1 MVIKM
6 KKLLVVD
13 GNSILNRAYYGV
25 RILTNKDGLP
35 TNALFGI
42 VNILAKQLDS
52 VKPDYTAVAFDLKAP
67 TFRHK
72 MFADYKA
79 GRKPMP
85 EELAKQ
91 LPFAKEVCRAMG
103 FTVIEKE
110 GYEADDIL
118 GTLASTAHSEGVEA
132 YILTGDRDSLQLISE
147 DGMVKVLLATNT
159 DTVTMDEE
167 KFKEKYG
174 VSSSVFVDVKALM
187 GDASDN
193 IPGVPGI
200 GEKTALKLIAEQ
212 GSLDGVYKTLE
223 TAGHTPS
230 VKKKLEEGKES
241 AYLSLDLARINCSV
255 PLEETLEDL
264 ANPGFDKEKLTE
276 LFTKFEFS
284 SFIKR
289 FGLDSSSLPSK
300 EITESKK
307 IIAGADYLEKIEGNT
322 VALYVGNDISIFDG
336 KKTIILEGDISLIT
350 SLLFGSKKI
359 VTYDAKSLYKKL
371 HEAGIEYRNAHLDI
385 MLASYVLNPASSFD
399 LPKLALEFIGAVSI
413 PEGFEA
419 QVIYSVYEKIS
430 EKLKEIPEAERL
442 LYHIEM
448 PLAGHLADME
458 INGFRI
464 DTKGLREYGE
474 KLSMLLSDLEN
485 RIYFSAGEEF
495 NINSPS
501 QLGKILFEKLGL
513 PAEKKTKTGGYST
526 NAEILEKLR
535 AAHPIVD
542 DILEYRKVAKLKGT
556 YVDGFFK
563 VADTHGK
570 VHSCFNQ
577 TGTVTGRLSSS
588 EPNLQNIPI
597 RTELGRELRKFF
609 IPQDD
614 DYRLIDAD
622 YSQIELRVLAA
633 ISGDEAMINA
643 FTSGTDI
650 HTSTAATVFGVHR
663 EAVTSEMR
671 KRAKAINFGIV
682 YGMGEFSLAEDLGIT
697 RAQAKKYIESY
708 LSSYPAVCE
717 YLENIVAE
725 AYNKGFVTTLFGR
738 RRYIPELAQQN
749 KNLKNFGERVAKN
762 SPIQGTAADIIKI
775 AMINTGDRLKESGIN
790 ARLILQVHDELIL
803 EAHKDCADEAAK
815 ILEECMENAIS
826 LGVPLIAKASI
837 GKTWFD
843 NK

>member
-1 MVIKM
+1 M
-6 KKLLVVD
+6 KKLLIVD

-42 VNILAKQLDS
+42 VNILAKQLDAI
-52 VKPDYTAVAFDLKAP
+52 KPDYAAVAFDLKAP

-72 MFADYKA
+72 MYADYKA

-85 EELAKQ
+85 EELALQ
-91 LPFAKEVCRAMG
+91 LPFSKDVCRAMG
-103 FTVIEKE
+103 FKVLQKE

-118 GTLASTAHSEGVEA
+118 GTLANMAHSEGTEA

-147 DGMVKVLLATNT
+147 DGMIKVLLATNT
-159 DTVTMDEE
+159 ETVTMDEA

-174 VSSSVFVDVKALM
+174 VSSGVFADVKALM

-212 GSLDGVYKTLE
+212 GSLDGVYETLE
-223 TAGHTPS
+223 NAGHTPS
-230 VKKKLEEGKES
+230 LKKKLAEGKES

-255 PLEETLEDL
+255 PLDIKLSELE
-264 ANPGFDKEKLTE
+264 NTGFDNAKLTE

-289 FGLDSSSLPSK
+289 FGLDSSVSHAK
-300 EITESKK
+300 ELAEYEK
-307 IIAGADYLEKIEGNT
+307 ISVGADYLEKLEGNA
-322 VALYVGNDISIFDG
+322 VSIYIGDEISIFDG
-336 KKTIILEGDISLIT
+336 KKTVILEGDISLVT
-350 SLLFGSKKI
+350 SLLMSGKKI
-359 VTYDAKSLYKKL
+359 ITYDSKVLYKKL
-371 HEAGIEYRNAHLDI
+371 HESGIEYRNAYHDI
-385 MLASYVLNPASSFD
+385 MLSAYVLNPASGFD
-399 LPKLALEFIGAVSI
+399 LPRLALEYIGAVSL
-413 PEGFEA
+413 PSGSEA
-419 QVIYSVYEKIS
+419 QVIYAIYEKIA

-442 LYHIEM
+442 LCHIEM
-448 PLAGHLADME
+448 PLAAHLADME

-464 DTKGLREYGE
+464 DTKGLKEYGE
-474 KLSMLLSDLEN
+474 KLSILLSDLEN

-535 AAHPIVD
+535 MGHPIVD

-563 VADTHGK
+563 VADDEGK

-609 IPQDD
+609 IPKND

-633 ISGDEAMINA
+633 ISGDEAMIRA

-650 HTSTAATVFGVHR
+650 HTSTAATVFGVHP
-663 EAVTSEMR
+663 EAVTVEMR

-682 YGMGEFSLAEDLGIT
+682 YGMGEFSLSEDLGIT

-725 AYNKGFVTTLFGR
+725 AYEKGYVTTLFGR

-775 AMINTGDRLKESGIN
+775 AMINTGDRLKESGID

-826 LGVPLIAKASI
+826 LGVPLVAKASI

>member
-1 MVIKM
+1 M

-42 VNILAKQLDS
+42 VNILAKQLDA

-72 MFADYKA
+72 MYADYKA

-85 EELAKQ
+85 EELAAQ
-91 LPFAKEVCRAMG
+91 LPLSKDLCRAMG

-118 GTLASTAHSEGVEA
+118 GTLSSTAHNAGMEA

-147 DGMVKVLLATNT
+147 DGKVKVLLATNT

-174 VSSSVFVDVKALM
+174 VPSSVFVDVKALM
-187 GDASDN
+187 GDSSDN

-200 GEKTALKLIAEQ
+200 GEKTALKLISDF
-212 GSLDGVYKTLE
+212 GSLDGVYANVE
-223 TAGHTPS
+223 SAGHTPS
-230 VKKKLEEGKES
+230 LKKKLTEGKES

-255 PLEETLEDL
+255 PLEEKLDDL
-264 ANPGFDKEKLTE
+264 ANTGFDKEKLTE
-276 LFTKFEFS
+276 LFTRFEFS

-289 FGLDSSSLPSK
+289 FGLDSSAVPSK
-300 EITESKK
+300 EITESEK
-307 IIAGADYLEKIEGNT
+307 IIADADYCNKIEGNT
-322 VALYVGNDISIFDG
+322 VALYVGDNISVFDG
-336 KKTIILEGDISLIT
+336 KKTIVIADV
-350 SLLFGSKKI
+350 SLLSSLLLSGKKI
-359 VTYDAKSLYKKL
+359 ITHDAKALYKKL
-371 HEAGIEYRNAHLDI
+371 YEVGIDYRNAYHDI
-385 MLASYVLNPASSFD
+385 MLAAYVLNPASSFD
-399 LPKLALEFIGAVSI
+399 LPKLALEFSGVVSV
-413 PEGFEA
+413 PEGAEA
-419 QVIYSVYEKIS
+419 QIIYSVYENINQ
-430 EKLKEIPEAERL
+430 KLKETPEAERL

-448 PLAGHLADME
+448 PLAAHLADME

-474 KLSMLLSDLEN
+474 NLAMLLSDLEN

-535 AAHPIVD
+535 MAHPIVD

-563 VADTHGK
+563 VADSEGK

-597 RTELGRELRKFF
+597 RTELGRELRRFF
-609 IPQDD
+609 IPKSEN
-614 DYRLIDAD
+614 YRLVDAD

-633 ISGDEAMINA
+633 ISGDEAMTHA

-650 HTSTAATVFGVHR
+650 HTSTAATVFGVHP

-717 YLENIVAE
+717 YLNNIVEE
-725 AYNKGFVTTLFGR
+725 AYDKGFVTTLFGR

-775 AMINTGDRLKESGIN
+775 AMINTGDKLKASGID

-803 EAHKDCADEAAK
+803 EAHEDCADEAAK

>member
-1 MVIKM
+1 M

-42 VNILAKQLDS
+42 VNILAKQLDAI
-52 VKPDYTAVAFDLKAP
+52 KPDYTAVAFDLKAP

-85 EELAKQ
+85 EELAAQ
-91 LPFAKEVCRAMG
+91 LPLAKDVCRAMG

-110 GYEADDIL
+110 GFEADDIL

-147 DGMVKVLLATNT
+147 DGMVRVLLATNT
-159 DTVTMDEE
+159 DTITMDEE

-187 GDASDN
+187 GDSSDN
-193 IPGVPGI
+193 IPGVAGI
-200 GEKTALKLIAEQ
+200 GEKTALKLIADY
-212 GSLDGVYKTLE
+212 GSLDGVYETLE
-223 TAGHTPS
+223 TAKHTPS
-230 VKKKLEEGKES
+230 VKKKLTEGKES
-241 AYLSLDLARINCSV
+241 AYLSLDLARINCEV
-255 PLEETLEDL
+255 PLEEKLCDLE
-264 ANPGFDKEKLTE
+264 NTGFDKGKLTE
-276 LFTKFEFS
+276 LFTRFEFS

-289 FGLDSSSLPSK
+289 FGLDSSSSMSK
-300 EITESKK
+300 NIIESEK
-307 IIAGADYLEKIEGNT
+307 IIAGADYLAKIDGNT
-322 VALYVGNDISIFDG
+322 VALYIGEKITIFDG
-336 KKTIILEGDISLIT
+336 KKTVIVDGDISLIS
-350 SLLFGSKKI
+350 SLLLCGKKI
-359 VTYDAKSLYKKL
+359 VTHDAKALYKKL
-371 HEAGIEYRNAHLDI
+371 HKAGIEYRNVYHDI
-385 MLASYVLNPASSFD
+385 MLAAYVLNPASSFD

-413 PEGFEA
+413 PEDSEA
-419 QVIYSVYEKIS
+419 QVIYSIYEKIS
-430 EKLKEIPEAERL
+430 ERLKETPEAERL

-448 PLAGHLADME
+448 PLAAHLADME

-474 KLSMLLSDLEN
+474 KLSTLLSDLEN

-495 NINSPS
+495 NINSPA

-513 PAEKKTKTGGYST
+513 PAQKKTKTGGYST

-556 YVDGFFK
+556 YVDGFFG
-563 VADTHGK
+563 VADAEGK

-597 RTELGRELRKFF
+597 RTELGRELRRFF
-609 IPQDD
+609 IPKNEN
-614 DYRLIDAD
+614 YRLVDAD

-633 ISGDEAMINA
+633 ISGDETMMNA

-650 HTSTAATVFGVHR
+650 HTSTAATVFGVHPD
-663 EAVTSEMR
+663 AVTSEMR

-717 YLENIVAE
+717 YLNNIVEE
-725 AYNKGFVTTLFGR
+725 AYDKGFVTTLFGR

-775 AMINTGDRLKESGIN
+775 AMINTGDRLKESGID

-803 EAHKDCADEAAK
+803 EAHKDCAEEAAK

>member
-1 MVIKM
+1 M

-35 TNALFGI
+35 TNALFGV
-42 VNILAKQLDS
+42 VNILAKQLDAI
-52 VKPDYTAVAFDLKAP
+52 KPDYASVAFDLKAP

-72 MFADYKA
+72 MYADYKA

-85 EELAKQ
+85 EELALQ
-91 LPFAKEVCRAMG
+91 LPFSKEVCRAMG
-103 FTVIEKE
+103 FTIIEKE

-118 GTLASTAHSEGVEA
+118 GTLANTAHNEGIEA

-159 DTVTMDEE
+159 DTITMDEE

-174 VSSSVFVDVKALM
+174 VSSGVFVDVKALM
-187 GDASDN
+187 GDSSDN

-200 GEKTALKLIAEQ
+200 GEKTALKLIADH
-212 GSLDGVYKTLE
+212 GSLDGVYETLE
-223 TAGHTPS
+223 TANHTPS
-230 VKKKLEEGKES
+230 LKKKLTEGKES

-255 PLEETLEDL
+255 PLDITLNEL
-264 ANPGFDKEKLTE
+264 ENTGFDKEKLTE

-289 FGLDSSSLPSK
+289 FGLDTATVPAK
-300 EITESKK
+300 EISESKK
-307 IIAGADYLEKIEGNT
+307 ITAGADYFEKLEGNT
-322 VALYVGNDISIFDG
+322 VALYAGEEISLFDG
-336 KKTIILEGDISLIT
+336 QKTIVLDGDISLIA
-350 SLLFGSKKI
+350 SLISSNKKI
-359 VTYDAKSLYKKL
+359 ITHDAKALYKKL
-371 HEAGIEYRNAHLDI
+371 HEAGIEYRNAHHDI
-385 MLASYVLNPASSFD
+385 MLSAYVLNPASSFD
-399 LPKLALEFIGAVSI
+399 LPRLALEYLGAVSV
-413 PEGFEA
+413 PEGSEA
-419 QVIYSVYEKIS
+419 QVIYTIYEKIS

-448 PLAGHLADME
+448 PLSAHLADME

-464 DTKGLREYGE
+464 DVEGLKEYGE
-474 KLSMLLSDLEN
+474 NLSMLLSDLEN

-495 NINSPS
+495 NINSPA

-513 PAEKKTKTGGYST
+513 PAAKKTKTGGYST

-535 AAHPIVD
+535 MSHPIVE

-563 VADTHGK
+563 VADSEGK

-609 IPQDD
+609 IPKND

-633 ISGDEAMINA
+633 ISGDEAMIRA

-650 HTSTAATVFGVHR
+650 HTSTAATVFGVHP
-663 EAVTSEMR
+663 ESVTSEMR

-725 AYNKGFVTTLFGR
+725 AYDKGFVTTLFGR

-775 AMINTGDRLKESGIN
+775 AMINTGDRLKESGID

-803 EAHKDCADEAAK
+803 EAHKDHADEAAK

>member
-1 MVIKM
+1 M

-42 VNILAKQLDS
+42 VNILAKQLEA

-72 MFADYKA
+72 MYADYKA

-85 EELAKQ
+85 EELAAQ
-91 LPFAKEVCRAMG
+91 LPLSKDLCRAMG

-118 GTLASTAHSEGVEA
+118 GTLSCTAHDAGMEA

-147 DGMVKVLLATNT
+147 DGKVKVLLATNT

-174 VSSSVFVDVKALM
+174 VPSSVFVDVKALM
-187 GDASDN
+187 GDTSDN

-200 GEKTALKLIAEQ
+200 GEKTALKLISDF
-212 GSLDGVYKTLE
+212 GSLDGVYE
-223 TAGHTPS
+223 NVESAGHTPS
-230 VKKKLEEGKES
+230 LKKKLTEGKES

-255 PLEETLEDL
+255 PLEEKLDDL
-264 ANPGFDKEKLTE
+264 VNSGFDKEKLTE
-276 LFTKFEFS
+276 LFTRFEFS

-289 FGLDSSSLPSK
+289 FGLDSSAVPSK
-300 EITESKK
+300 EITESEK
-307 IIAGADYLEKIEGNT
+307 IIADADYCNKIAGNT
-322 VALYVGNDISIFDG
+322 VALYVGDNISVFDG
-336 KKTIILEGDISLIT
+336 TKTIIIEDISLLS
-350 SLLFGSKKI
+350 SLLFSGKKI
-359 VTYDAKSLYKKL
+359 ITHDAKALYKKL
-371 HEAGIEYRNAHLDI
+371 YEVGIDYRNAYHDI
-385 MLASYVLNPASSFD
+385 MLAAYVLNPASSFD
-399 LPKLALEFIGAVSI
+399 LPKLALEFSGVVSV
-413 PEGFEA
+413 PEGAEA
-419 QVIYSVYEKIS
+419 QIIYSVYEKINQ
-430 EKLKEIPEAERL
+430 KLKETPEAERL

-448 PLAGHLADME
+448 PLAAHLADME

-474 KLSMLLSDLEN
+474 NLSMLLSDLEN

-535 AAHPIVD
+535 MAHPIVD

-563 VADTHGK
+563 VADSEGK

-597 RTELGRELRKFF
+597 RTELGRELRRFF
-609 IPQDD
+609 IPKNEK
-614 DYRLIDAD
+614 YRLVDAD

-633 ISGDEAMINA
+633 ISGDETMTHA

-650 HTSTAATVFGVHR
+650 HTSTAATVFGVHP

-717 YLENIVAE
+717 YLNNIVEE
-725 AYNKGFVTTLFGR
+725 AYDKGFVTTLFGR

-775 AMINTGDRLKESGIN
+775 AMINTGDRLKASGID

-803 EAHKDCADEAAK
+803 EAHEDCADEAAK
-815 ILEECMENAIS
+815 ILEDCMENAIS

>member
-1 MVIKM
+1 M

-42 VNILAKQLDS
+42 VNILAKQLDA

-85 EELAKQ
+85 EELAAQ
-91 LPFAKEVCRAMG
+91 LPLSKDVCRAMG

-118 GTLASTAHSEGVEA
+118 GTLASTAHSEGIEA

-159 DTVTMDEE
+159 DTITMDGE

-187 GDASDN
+187 GDSSDN

-200 GEKTALKLIAEQ
+200 GEKTALKLIADH
-212 GSLDGVYKTLE
+212 GSLDGVYENLE
-223 TAGHTPS
+223 NAGHTPS
-230 VKKKLEEGKES
+230 VKKKLTEGKKS
-241 AYLSLDLARINCSV
+241 AYLSLDLARINCHV
-255 PLEETLEDL
+255 PLKEKLCDLE
-264 ANPGFDKEKLTE
+264 NTGFDKEKLTE
-276 LFTKFEFS
+276 LFTRFEFS

-289 FGLDSSSLPSK
+289 FGLDSSAPIAN
-300 EITESKK
+300 EITESEK
-307 IIAGADYLEKIEGNT
+307 IFAGADYLEKIEGNA
-322 VALYVGNDISIFDG
+322 VALYVGDKISIFDG
-336 KKTIILEGDISLIT
+336 KKTIVVDGDISLLS
-350 SLLFGSKKI
+350 SLLLSHKKI
-359 VTYDAKSLYKKL
+359 VTHDVKALYKKL
-371 HEAGIEYRNAHLDI
+371 HESGIEYRNAHHDI
-385 MLASYVLNPASSFD
+385 MLSAYVLNPASSFD

-413 PEGFEA
+413 PEGSEA

-448 PLAGHLADME
+448 PLAAHLADME

-474 KLSMLLSDLEN
+474 NLSLLLSDLEN

-495 NINSPS
+495 NINSPA
-501 QLGKILFEKLGL
+501 QLGRILFEKLGL

-556 YVDGFFK
+556 YVDGFVG
-563 VADTHGK
+563 VADEEGK

-597 RTELGRELRKFF
+597 RTELGRELRRFF
-609 IPQDD
+609 IPKDEN
-614 DYRLIDAD
+614 YRLVDAD
-622 YSQIELRVLAA
+622 YSQIELRILAA
-633 ISGDEAMINA
+633 ISGDETMIQA

-650 HTSTAATVFGVHR
+650 HTSTAATVFGVHP

-717 YLENIVAE
+717 YLNNIVEE
-725 AYNKGFVTTLFGR
+725 AYDKGFVSTLFGR

-775 AMINTGDRLKESGIN
+775 AMINTGDRLKESGID

-803 EAHKDCADEAAK
+803 EAHKDCAEEAAK